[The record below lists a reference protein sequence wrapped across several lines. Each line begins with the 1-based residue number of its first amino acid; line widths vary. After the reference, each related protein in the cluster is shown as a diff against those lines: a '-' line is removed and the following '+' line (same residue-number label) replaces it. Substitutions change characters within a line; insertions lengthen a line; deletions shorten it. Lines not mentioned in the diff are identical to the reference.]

1 MTVNSAKNDVT
12 LDGKCMTLQDMGGC
26 VSDCNQ
32 VTILCLHD
40 CDVSVCVSTAG
51 PVCEH
56 LYMHS
61 EQVCVNQWCDSV

>member
-1 MTVNSAKNDVT
+1 MTVNSAENDVT

-26 VSDCNQ
+26 VSDRNQ
-32 VTILCLHD
+32 MTVLWLYD
-40 CDVSVCVSTAG
+40 CDVCVSTAG

-61 EQVCVNQWCDSV
+61 KQMCVTQWCGSV